1 MQDSPSMVQTELVK
15 TKKTQIRRSN
25 SWNSVQETNLSK
37 YPLMLPNENVV
48 EENLTNKIDY
58 LSTNI
63 HAPAAK
69 KCRAPVM
76 SNNHPENQIVFQ
88 GTQ

>member
-1 MQDSPSMVQTELVK
+1 
-15 TKKTQIRRSN
+15 
-25 SWNSVQETNLSK
+25 
-37 YPLMLPNENVV
+37 MLPNENVV
-48 EENLTNKIDY
+48 AENLTNKIEY

>member
-1 MQDSPSMVQTELVK
+1 
-15 TKKTQIRRSN
+15 
-25 SWNSVQETNLSK
+25 
-37 YPLMLPNENVV
+37 MLPNENVV
-48 EENLTNKIDY
+48 EENLTNKIEY

-63 HAPAAK
+63 HAPAVK
-69 KCRAPVM
+69 KCRVPII